1 VGLGGGL
8 GPVLG
13 LQRIGG
19 TKLASA
25 AVTTGAITV
34 PPVDIIFLVCSI
46 TNYSGADVASLRF
59 NGDSGANY
67 AYKHLDSV
75 TDSTTV
81 YTAATAT
88 MSTISNVSGT
98 GDTSIP
104 LGALTAQ
111 KPRIVHCWIQNQL
124 AVAKPL
130 AFQTATG
137 VGSVTIGSVG
147 FPDVG
152 YAEWINTTAQITS
165 IEMRTRGGS
174 ITLSAGSG
182 FAVFGLNL

>member
-1 VGLGGGL
+1 MSLGGGL

-19 TKLASA
+19 TKLAGA
-25 AVTTGAITV
+25 AVTTGAITI
-34 PPVDIIFLVCSI
+34 PAFDILFLVCNI
-46 TNYSGADVASLRF
+46 TGYSGADVASLRF
-59 NGDSGANY
+59 NGDSAATY

-75 TDSTTV
+75 TDSTTQF
-81 YTAATAT
+81 TAATAT

-104 LGALTAQ
+104 LGALTAA

-124 AVAKPL
+124 AVAKPM

-137 VGSVTIGSVG
+137 VGSVTIGA
-147 FPDVG
+147 DH
-152 YAEWINTTAQITS
+152 QH
-165 IEMRTRGGS
+165 
-174 ITLSAGSG
+174 
-182 FAVFGLNL
+182 